1 MPVLL
6 VIDDS
11 DRRQATKTSVK
22 VSTIQS
28 ELLVTV
34 FAFPPFFSCS
44 ICTLFNTFLIKYS
57 NIYIF
62 FFSAGRTI
70 SKHYYRSSM
79 IANLIDGSC
88 MSNGDT

>member
-34 FAFPPFFSCS
+34 FAFPPFFPAASVLYL
-44 ICTLFNTFLIKYS
+44 TPF
-57 NIYIF
+57 
-62 FFSAGRTI
+62 
-70 SKHYYRSSM
+70 
-79 IANLIDGSC
+79 
-88 MSNGDT
+88 